1 VLLRWI
7 DVARRDG
14 RSIPMWSPSPTV
26 PASRPGGF
34 AGTVRKLGF
43 FERLSVGW
51 QLLLGAAAQ
60 SILVTRYITTRPRA
74 NWDLDSRSTS
84 SLGVPR
90 INLE

>member
-1 VLLRWI
+1 MFLRWI

-34 AGTVRKLGF
+34 AGPVRKLGF

-60 SILVTRYITTRPRA
+60 SILVTALYRYATTGKLGFGFPEHLLAGRPA
-74 NWDLDSRSTS
+74 NQ
-84 SLGVPR
+84 P
-90 INLE
+90 